1 MDGEYK
7 SLTGKS
13 LESNILFIGQYNC
26 PPNYFFR
33 GNNVRDNYV
42 IHYIQDGCG
51 SFSSANHPAVTLK
64 KRGYFYS
71 SKRRP
76 LLLPGRWSGSV
87 EILLDRFFWYQD
99 KNNACWLG
107 IE

>member
-64 KRGYFYS
+64 KGIFLFFQKASPAFTRPMVRIRGNTF
-71 SKRRP
+71 
-76 LLLPGRWSGSV
+76 GSV
-87 EILLDRFFWYQD
+87 FLVPR
-99 KNNACWLG
+99 
-107 IE
+107 